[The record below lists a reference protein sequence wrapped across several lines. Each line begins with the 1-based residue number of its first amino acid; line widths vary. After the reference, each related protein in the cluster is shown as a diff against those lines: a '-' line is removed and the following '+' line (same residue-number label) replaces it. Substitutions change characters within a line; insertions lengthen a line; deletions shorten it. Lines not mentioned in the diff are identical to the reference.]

1 MQILPI
7 ASGKGGVGKSLVATN
22 LAIALGQAGKKVILA
37 DLDLG
42 ASNIHLVLGMPSINK
57 GIGTF
62 IGNSSVS
69 LEDIMIDSGY
79 ENVRFI
85 PGDAEIPGMANLKAS
100 QKRSLIRKLSAL
112 EADYLIL
119 DLGAGTSNNILDFF
133 LSSSQGIIV
142 SAPTLT
148 ATLNAYLFLKN
159 AIFRIMSTSF
169 RRDSE
174 AWKYLENLRK
184 DGKSLQRVYIPKLL
198 DRMKDKDTEGYAEF
212 EQRMTHFHPGLIM
225 NLLDDPKD
233 GQKAQKIRRSC
244 KEYLGLEL
252 EHLGIMYRDHL
263 QDVALNSR
271 LPILV
276 YKPQAVLSQGL
287 FRIADKILSKFDE
300 EQAPLDIQDLE
311 DSYLT
316 ADLEA
321 EVDFDAKIHEM
332 ESMLHAGSLSH
343 GDLIET
349 IKIQQFELSR
359 LKKENV
365 LLKSRLVKAIN
376 SGFKV

>member
-1 MQILPI
+1 MQILPV
-7 ASGKGGVGKSLVATN
+7 ASGKGGVGKSLVASN

-42 ASNIHLVLGMPSINK
+42 ASNIHLVLGMPTITK
-57 GIGTF
+57 GIGTYL
-62 IGNSSVS
+62 GNPQIE

-79 ENVRFI
+79 DNVKFI
-85 PGDAEIPGMANLKAS
+85 PGDAEIPGMANLKSS
-100 QKRSLIRKLSAL
+100 QKRSLIRKLSSL
-112 EADYLIL
+112 DADYLIL
-119 DLGAGTSNNILDFF
+119 DLGAGTNNNILDFF

-159 AIFRIMSTSF
+159 AIFRIMSTCF
-169 RRDSE
+169 RKESE
-174 AWKYLENLRK
+174 AWKYLESLRK

-198 DRMKDKDTEGYAEF
+198 ERMRDIDAAGYDEF
-212 EQRMTHFHPGLIM
+212 EMRITHFHPGLVM

-244 KEYLGLEL
+244 KEYLGLDL

-271 LPILV
+271 LPIVV
-276 YKPQAVLSQGL
+276 YKPQSVLSQGI
-287 FRIADKILSKFDE
+287 FRVADKILTKYDDE
-300 EQAPLDIQDLE
+300 EAPLDLQDLD
-311 DSYLT
+311 DSYT
-316 ADLEA
+316 AADMEA
-321 EVDFDAKIHEM
+321 EIDFDVKIHEM
-332 ESMLHAGSLSH
+332 ETMLHAGALSH

-349 IKIQQFELSR
+349 IKIQQFEISR

-376 SGFKV
+376 AGYKV